1 MSRSL
6 ENFLKKFSVKKCI
19 INSFAN
25 ISKSTRS
32 TKKTMF
38 TRLETILKTIQ
49 ILNLGRKTLSFKARK
64 IITKINSDFIENL
77 AKRQYFPY

>member
-6 ENFLKKFSVKKCI
+6 EIFLKKFSVKKCI

-38 TRLETILKTIQ
+38 TRLETIFKTIK
-49 ILNLGRKTLSFKARK
+49 ILNLGRKTLPFKASK